1 MMATEQQRVDT
12 AEEARDANEQRAI
25 RAEAEAERIDKL
37 RTDEILGL
45 YKGKLHVPDPAQPNL
60 IKELPKDLQVC
71 HAGT

>member
-37 RTDEILGL
+37 QTDEILGL
-45 YKGKLHVPDPAQPNL
+45 YKGKLHVPDPAQSNL
-60 IKELPKDLQVC
+60 IKELQKDL
-71 HAGT
+71 